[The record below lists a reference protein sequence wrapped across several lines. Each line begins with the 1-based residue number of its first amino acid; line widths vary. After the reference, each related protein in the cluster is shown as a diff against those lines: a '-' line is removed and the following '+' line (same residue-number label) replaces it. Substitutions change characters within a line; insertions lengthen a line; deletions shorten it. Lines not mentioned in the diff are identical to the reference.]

1 MRDEQAGSGGAPPGG
16 KRKRRKKGSVGRRI
30 LSAAGTTMIVI
41 VVLLCCLLT
50 LPKVFGYQM
59 YHVLSGSMEPEI
71 PVGSLIYIREGKA
84 EEVQE
89 GDVIA
94 FYASLED
101 AGIITHRVVK
111 NNVVSGSFRT
121 KGDAN
126 EMEDPLPIPYEN
138 YIGTAALTV
147 PYLGMLSV
155 CMTSLYGKIGAV
167 SLIVLGVI
175 LNMIAAFLEGR
186 EE

>member
-1 MRDEQAGSGGAPPGG
+1 M
-16 KRKRRKKGSVGRRI
+16 GRRI

-147 PYLGMLSV
+147 PYLGMLLV

>member
-1 MRDEQAGSGGAPPGG
+1 M
-16 KRKRRKKGSVGRRI
+16 
-30 LSAAGTTMIVI
+30 SAAGTTMIVI

-111 NNVVSGSFRT
+111 NNIVSGAFRT

-126 EMEDPLPIPYEN
+126 DTEDPTPVPYEN
-138 YIGTAALTV
+138 FIGKVVLTIPYIGQLLTV
-147 PYLGMLSV
+147 
-155 CMTSLYGKIGAV
+155 MTSFYGKIAAACVVLMGV
-167 SLIVLGVI
+167 VLNLIG
-175 LNMIAAFLEGR
+175 GR
-186 EE
+186 LKELD